1 MITDIENELS
11 DYQEGTD
18 EYNEKFI
25 EKAYSLANDGA
36 ISSETLKNIGLND
49 FNKLNPNIVRLDKN
63 EKALNILEK
72 ANTANKDRD
81 LKLITQPISRQET
94 EFTTQKNFWATR
106 KNTQAPIFSC
116 TNGTVRQK
124 KSVGARVLLTTS
136 LRKTRQQTKLQV
148 GTRILQTLIGRLTL
162 IMPQKQQMHSL
173 SRKMQKQ
180 ATSLCSTTIKIIQW
194 TTSHWLSQL
203 MAIRL

>member
-81 LKLITQPISRQET
+81 LKLITQPISR
-94 EFTTQKNFWATR
+94 
-106 KNTQAPIFSC
+106 
-116 TNGTVRQK
+116 
-124 KSVGARVLLTTS
+124 
-136 LRKTRQQTKLQV
+136 
-148 GTRILQTLIGRLTL
+148 
-162 IMPQKQQMHSL
+162 
-173 SRKMQKQ
+173 
-180 ATSLCSTTIKIIQW
+180 
-194 TTSHWLSQL
+194 
-203 MAIRL
+203 